1 MNAFLDLANWL
12 LLFITLSAMAV
23 MLRKLS
29 RRLGD
34 ALRTKK
40 YYFIYDLS
48 VAILAVA
55 LALMLL
61 SGPEGPWALASRALF
76 FGGAALMA
84 GTTARYWGWIIP
96 EILKRGK

>member
-1 MNAFLDLANWL
+1 MNALLDMLNWV
-12 LLFITLSAMAV
+12 LLFITLSAMAL
-23 MLRKLS
+23 MLRELS

-40 YYFIYDLS
+40 YYFLYDAG
-48 VAILAVA
+48 VAVLAVSV
-55 LALMLL
+55 ALMLL
-61 SGPEGPWALASRALF
+61 SYPEGPWSLAARLLF
-76 FGGAALMA
+76 FGGAALIA

>member
-1 MNAFLDLANWL
+1 MMNWI
-12 LLFITLSAMAV
+12 LLFITLSAMAL
-23 MLRKLS
+23 MLRELS

-40 YYFIYDLS
+40 FYFLYDAG
-48 VAILAVA
+48 VAVLAIAV
-55 LALMLL
+55 ALMLL
-61 SGPEGPWALASRALF
+61 SYPDGPWSLPSRLVFLA
-76 FGGAALMA
+76 GATLIA